1 MFNVKVIA
9 ITGGIGAGKST
20 VSDEFKRLGAYV
32 VDTDAIS
39 HKIMR
44 RGFDAYDMVVAEFGY
59 EILGV
64 DSEIDRK
71 RLADIVFNDQ
81 EKLKRLNAIM
91 HKEIYAELQK
101 MIDASDA
108 DVICVEIPLL
118 FTAKCPINIDV
129 KAVVSASDD
138 VRIKRVMAR
147 DNCSA
152 EKVKERMANQ
162 LSDSEMCKLAD
173 VVIVN
178 NGDMDLV
185 KKQVKDVYES
195 LT

>member
-1 MFNVKVIA
+1 MKVIA

-20 VSDEFKRLGAYV
+20 VSNEFKKLGAYV
-32 VDTDAIS
+32 VDADAVS
-39 HKIMR
+39 HMIMR
-44 RGFDAYDMVVAEFGY
+44 RGFGAYDMVVAEFGN
-59 EILGV
+59 EILGD

-71 RLADIVFNDQ
+71 RLADIVFNDK
-81 EKLKRLNAIM
+81 EKLKRLNTIM
-91 HKEIYAELQK
+91 HKEIYAELQR

-108 DVICVEIPLL
+108 DVVCAEIPLL

-129 KAVVSASDD
+129 KAVVSASAD

>member
-44 RGFDAYDMVVAEFGY
+44 RGFDAYDMVVAEFGN
-59 EILGV
+59 EILGA

-71 RLADIVFNDQ
+71 HLADIVFNDK

-91 HKEIYAELQK
+91 HKEIYAELQR

-108 DVICVEIPLL
+108 DVVCVEIPLL

>member
-1 MFNVKVIA
+1 MKVIA

-20 VSDEFKRLGAYV
+20 VSDEFKKLGAYV

-44 RGFDAYDMVVAEFGY
+44 RGFGAYDMVVAEFGN
-59 EILGV
+59 EILGD

-71 RLADIVFNDQ
+71 RLADIVFNDK
-81 EKLKRLNAIM
+81 EKLKRLNTIM
-91 HKEIYAELQK
+91 HKEIYAELQR

-108 DVICVEIPLL
+108 DVVCAEIPLL
-118 FTAKCPINIDV
+118 FTAKCPIKIDV
-129 KAVVSASDD
+129 RAVVSASDD

-162 LSDSEMCKLAD
+162 LSDSEMCSLAD

-185 KKQVKDVYES
+185 EKQVKAVYDS
-195 LT
+195 MT

>member
-1 MFNVKVIA
+1 MKIVA

-32 VDTDAIS
+32 IDTDVIS

-44 RGFDAYDMVVAEFGY
+44 RGFNAYDMVVTEFGN
-59 EILGV
+59 EILGA

-71 RLADIVFNDQ
+71 RLADIVFNDK

-91 HKEIYAELQK
+91 HKEIYAELQR

-118 FTAKCPINIDV
+118 FTAKCPIDIDV

-162 LSDSEMCKLAD
+162 LSDSEMCYLAD

-185 KKQVKDVYES
+185 KKQVKAVYES